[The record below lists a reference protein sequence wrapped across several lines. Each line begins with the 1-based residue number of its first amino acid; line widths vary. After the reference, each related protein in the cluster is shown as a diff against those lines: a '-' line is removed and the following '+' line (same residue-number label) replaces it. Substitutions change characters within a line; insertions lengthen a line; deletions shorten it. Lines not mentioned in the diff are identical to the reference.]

1 MTKTNSLKKALAGI
15 LAACMA
21 ATTLVAVPFTFE
33 GSRQSV
39 DAAPMEQLEQVAAY
53 TFDDAASIDGLEAV
67 GATVVDDT
75 DQGSVLQVAA
85 NSNGKNYLR
94 LDNPFYQGEAESL
107 TVSMN
112 VKLLAT
118 ADQWLGLFGFMS
130 NTTGGFFGVSGNG
143 SVHYNAYYEPNIYY
157 DTSVNVLANDNA
169 WHHLVLT
176 INGNGVIDTYVDG
189 VLAATYEGD
198 SSVANFITEQQYL
211 YLGVAGNFWNTN
223 GAMYDDVIIYDGAYS
238 AEANASYSFDDAA
251 SIEGLEA
258 VGASVV
264 EDADQGNVL
273 QVAANAN
280 GKNYLRLENPAY
292 QQNPGDVTVS
302 MDVKLLATADQ
313 WLGLFGFMNNTTGG
327 FFGVSG
333 NGSVH
338 FNAYYEPNIYYD
350 TSVNVL
356 SNDNAWHKLIVTV
369 TTDGIVNTYLD
380 GELVETYA
388 GDAAAAQFI
397 TEQQYLY
404 LGVAGNFWNTN
415 GALYDNVEIYFDE
428 GAPVEEEEPDEPM
441 DPTQPYLLTKDEGLW
456 QVIDGESVNTTTK
469 SISGYITGNNFSISG
484 WMNFNSISGNNMYL
498 FQMQAAGN
506 SAHGVRFSTSRDGEL
521 RTWLMNSSG
530 IDTSWD
536 SEQTLPVEETFL
548 FTLNYDGDNHT
559 ISVYINNELYF
570 TYTDETNVIPASAY
584 SMASVVLGTSQW
596 GDPTLDGRMAD
607 LYISNELLTTEDIAT
622 KVAAADYPDWG
633 EVSEGVIALEA
644 ERENLQIVEGAEN
657 VVYNEEGEADSSGNQ
672 EIASVTGNA
681 KAQLS
686 TEKYVAETL
695 STNDVTTNA
704 GYREFDT
711 EAFLGNADDFSV
723 TAWVRWYGDG
733 TTTWGG
739 KQGLNAQRF
748 FDLFSIDEE
757 EQGEYEFFFNGWE
770 ENYYDRNLSQTRSM
784 DDMEQAI
791 EELKQY
797 SNFGVWAD
805 SANAEAAVYLCGI
818 TAGATLNGLSRPCF
832 RPGAT
837 YAANNN
843 QTNSGL
849 PYQWSHIAVVYN
861 ADGHTNTET
870 GEVYGASLTYY
881 VDGTAYAY
889 RYYDYADF
897 DTEENEFYQNSSS
910 PKDAYFIES
919 DDNRPSNNSQIV
931 GGSADGADIIYGL
944 ASAEALKV
952 KNMGLDTLYLGKSTV
967 SETFWNGEY
976 QNAYLYNY
984 AITSSEVGEDYIDN
998 VKPFEGATMEEPTTA
1013 TNISTNGTV
1022 YALVTEEDEVSKTT
1036 ELGFNTEW
1044 LSSAYRGSSSLSF
1057 NGDGGYAEVDT
1068 SVLLNEDGTVSD
1080 NLTFSTWVNVNDT
1093 LDWGRIFDIRGNNGE
1108 IFLSNNGFFNN
1119 NSNIGLGFRSSA
1131 LSSAG
1136 LETSHTDT
1144 SVGQTLTA
1152 GTWVNVTVVI
1162 KGTSVKLYFQGDLQ
1176 LEGEMEMTLSQM
1188 DIHTFY
1194 LSRSC
1199 AVDGKYGLPLDPDN
1213 DILLDETYLV
1223 LDALNDAQV
1232 RQLGQYG
1239 YAGAASSAET
1249 EDNTRLEMMDVEE
1262 LFDESRNV
1270 DVMYIDITDH
1280 KTLSAEVMNALA
1292 DSTGKTLYVRV
1303 QQGVSYDFVWVLSSE
1318 AFASAN
1324 RTFTAADEFDLL
1336 VSGTNMS
1343 SADATTLLTR
1353 WNQINPSANVTLQA
1367 QTITVYADNLPVEL
1381 PLFINYNR
1389 EFLNSDGT
1397 TLSDVSLNLYRGTAS
1412 SYTLVKKGLDP
1423 ATDLYGNVL
1432 KQDYTNPS
1440 TGASGIVNQYYVQNL
1455 TQGGSF
1461 ILTPN
1466 DLP

>member
-1 MTKTNSLKKALAGI
+1 MLVSREEGKWQVLDGDSDQCTN
-15 LAACMA
+15 
-21 ATTLVAVPFTFE
+21 V
-33 GSRQSV
+33 SV
-39 DAAPMEQLEQVAAY
+39 NR
-53 TFDDAASIDGLEAV
+53 F
-67 GATVVDDT
+67 
-75 DQGSVLQVAA
+75 AA
-85 NSNGKNYLR
+85 NQ
-94 LDNPFYQGEAESL
+94 D
-107 TVSMN
+107 
-112 VKLLAT
+112 
-118 ADQWLGLFGFMS
+118 
-130 NTTGGFFGVSGNG
+130 
-143 SVHYNAYYEPNIYY
+143 
-157 DTSVNVLANDNA
+157 
-169 WHHLVLT
+169 
-176 INGNGVIDTYVDG
+176 
-189 VLAATYEGD
+189 
-198 SSVANFITEQQYL
+198 
-211 YLGVAGNFWNTN
+211 
-223 GAMYDDVIIYDGAYS
+223 
-238 AEANASYSFDDAA
+238 
-251 SIEGLEA
+251 
-258 VGASVV
+258 
-264 EDADQGNVL
+264 
-273 QVAANAN
+273 
-280 GKNYLRLENPAY
+280 
-292 QQNPGDVTVS
+292 
-302 MDVKLLATADQ
+302 
-313 WLGLFGFMNNTTGG
+313 
-327 FFGVSG
+327 
-333 NGSVH
+333 
-338 FNAYYEPNIYYD
+338 
-350 TSVNVL
+350 
-356 SNDNAWHKLIVTV
+356 
-369 TTDGIVNTYLD
+369 
-380 GELVETYA
+380 
-388 GDAAAAQFI
+388 
-397 TEQQYLY
+397 
-404 LGVAGNFWNTN
+404 
-415 GALYDNVEIYFDE
+415 
-428 GAPVEEEEPDEPM
+428 
-441 DPTQPYLLTKDEGLW
+441 
-456 QVIDGESVNTTTK
+456 
-469 SISGYITGNNFSISG
+469 NFSIYG
-484 WMNFNSISGNNMYL
+484 WFKTASYADSDKYMFLFDQWCGSGNFGLRLALTHNGTVYMWFTRANGSEVMGDTGYVMPQNENV
-498 FQMQAAGN
+498 FFAAN
-506 SAHGVRFSTSRDGEL
+506 YNGVDHKLS
-521 RTWLMNSSG
+521 
-530 IDTSWD
+530 IYAID
-536 SEQTLPVEETFL
+536 SEGTHTIYEETNESVFVP
-548 FTLNYDGDNHT
+548 
-559 ISVYINNELYF
+559 ISQVG
-570 TYTDETNVIPASAY
+570 VQ
-584 SMASVVLGTSQW
+584 SVQLGTSYW
-596 GDPTLDGRMAD
+596 SDPVLDGRVAD
-607 LYISNELLTTEDIAT
+607 VYYSNSLFAD
-622 KVAAADYPDWG
+622 VAAVEEYAETHPVPAD
-633 EVSEGVIALEA
+633 ESVSDPIEIPQPEL
-644 ERENLQIVEGAEN
+644 ENLNIVELGTKEDGTPTT
-657 VVYNEEGEADSSGNQ
+657 VVYDDNDQDSKGNSRVV
-672 EIASVTGNA
+672 SVDGNA

-686 TEKYVAETL
+686 TEKYVSETL
-695 STNDVTTNA
+695 GTRDETVDF
-704 GYREFDT
+704 GYRRFDT
-711 EAFLGNADDFSV
+711 EAFLANADDFSI
-723 TAWVRWYGDG
+723 TAWVRWYGDQESPWAGPQTEG
-733 TTTWGG
+733 TNT
-739 KQGLNAQRF
+739 QRRF
-748 FDLFSIDEE
+748 FDLFNIDEE
-757 EQGEYEFFFNGWE
+757 EETAYEFFYSGWE
-770 ENYYDRNLSQTRSM
+770 EDLSDNYIARNPSITDSSELEAAKN
-784 DDMEQAI
+784 EQARLSTDYASY
-791 EELKQY
+791 E
-797 SNFGVWAD
+797 A
-805 SANAEAAVYLCGI
+805 SAYLCGI
-818 TAGATLNGLSRPCF
+818 TAGAVLNGMSRPCF
-832 RPGAT
+832 LPTTT
-837 YAANNN
+837 YLAGGANN
-843 QTNSGL
+843 L
-849 PYQWSHIAVVYN
+849 PYKDWTHIAVVYD
-861 ADGHTNTET
+861 ADGHVDAENGT
-870 GEVYGASLTYY
+870 VYGASLTYY
-881 VDGTAYAY
+881 MDGVAYAT
-889 RYYDYADF
+889 RYYDYMDF
-897 DTEENEFYQNSSS
+897 DSEADQWIQAFGDAAGFSEEVPTSS
-910 PKDAYFIES
+910 D
-919 DDNRPSNNSQIV
+919 SNLV
-931 GGSADGADIIYGL
+931 GGSVDGADIIAGFDGPEDFYV
-944 ASAEALKV
+944 S
-952 KNMGLDTLYLGKSTV
+952 NMSLNTMYLGKSLDSTRL
-967 SETFWNGEY
+967 WNGEY

-1239 YAGAASSAET
+1239 YAGAASSAVT
-1249 EDNTRLEMMDVEE
+1249 EDNTRLEMMDVED

-1280 KTLSAEVMNALA
+1280 KTLSAEVMNELA

-1423 ATDLYGNVL
+1423 ATDLYGYVL